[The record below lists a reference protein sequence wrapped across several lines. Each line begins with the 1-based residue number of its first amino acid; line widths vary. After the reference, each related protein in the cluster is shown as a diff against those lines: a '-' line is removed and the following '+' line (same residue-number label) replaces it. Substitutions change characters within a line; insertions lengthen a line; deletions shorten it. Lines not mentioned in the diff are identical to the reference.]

1 MGIFILL
8 GLAILFQIVFPQL
21 ANVLAWLLTIGF
33 IVPFFTFAG
42 GSLAWA
48 FLNIFTAGSFFTAGA
63 WFSCCAFAG
72 LPMGLFMAWYILA
85 D

>member
-8 GLAILFQIVFPQL
+8 GLAFLFQIFFPQL
-21 ANVLAWLLTIGF
+21 ANVLAWLLTLGF

-42 GSLAWA
+42 GSLAWV
-48 FLNIFTAGSFFTAGA
+48 FLNIFTVGAFFNADA
-63 WFSCCAFAG
+63 WFFCCAFGG
-72 LPMGLFMAWYILA
+72 LPAGLFMAWYILA